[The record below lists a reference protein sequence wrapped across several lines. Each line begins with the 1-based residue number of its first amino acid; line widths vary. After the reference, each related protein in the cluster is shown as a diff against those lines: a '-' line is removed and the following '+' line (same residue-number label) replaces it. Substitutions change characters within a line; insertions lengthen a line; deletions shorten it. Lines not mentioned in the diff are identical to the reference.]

1 MCGEIVLAAKTL
13 CRQAQG
19 VYPMFQ
25 QSQASLMATLT
36 SQIAVIATSCHVH
49 LYSNNYTPTN
59 QSAVSNFTEADFT
72 GYAAI
77 ATTGFSTPSW
87 QSQGAAVAW
96 SEPMAI
102 FNTASPYTVGQTIYG
117 YWVDSGTMTPVL
129 IGAERF
135 TAPVSMIAVGNQII
149 VSAPLSVADALIP
162 GTIF

>member
-1 MCGEIVLAAKTL
+1 VFL
-13 CRQAQG
+13 
-19 VYPMFQ
+19 

-36 SQIAVIATSCHVH
+36 SQLAVIGTSCHVH

-59 QSAVSNFTEADFT
+59 LSAVSNFTEADFT
-72 GYAAI
+72 GYSDV

-96 SEPMAI
+96 SEPMAV
-102 FNTASPYTVGQTIYG
+102 FTTASPYTVGQTIYG

-135 TAPVSMIAVGNQII
+135 TAPIPMIGVGNQII
-149 VSAPLSVADALIP
+149 ISAPLTVADALIP